1 MSGLPNFRPHQ
12 LRIDN
17 QSELDR
23 DDRVAART
31 EALIDE
37 RMDDAVR
44 IAAEIDEIVGTSD
57 HNSDG
62 NTEIA
67 ADMALVLDSSDVAF
81 EAHAVAFFQQLR
93 EKVRSSMER
102 DASTDAAAQVAKD
115 DDDAAEMRD
124 MYRARNAA

>member
-1 MSGLPNFRPHQ
+1 MSAYNRTHQ

-17 QSELDR
+17 QSEPET
-23 DDRVAART
+23 DDRVAELT
-31 EALIDE
+31 EQLVDE
-37 RMDDAVR
+37 RMNDPVR
-44 IAAEIDEIVGTSD
+44 IAAEIDELAGTSD
-57 HNSDG
+57 FNADG
-62 NTEIA
+62 NTQFA

-93 EKVRSSMER
+93 EKVRVSMAR

>member
-1 MSGLPNFRPHQ
+1 MSAYNREHQ

-17 QSELDR
+17 QSEPET
-23 DDRVAART
+23 DDRVAELT
-31 EALIDE
+31 EQLVDE
-37 RMDDAVR
+37 RMNDAVR
-44 IAAEIDEIVGTSD
+44 IAAEIDEIAGTSD
-57 HNSDG
+57 HNADG
-62 NTEIA
+62 NTQFA

-124 MYRARNAA
+124 MCRARNAA